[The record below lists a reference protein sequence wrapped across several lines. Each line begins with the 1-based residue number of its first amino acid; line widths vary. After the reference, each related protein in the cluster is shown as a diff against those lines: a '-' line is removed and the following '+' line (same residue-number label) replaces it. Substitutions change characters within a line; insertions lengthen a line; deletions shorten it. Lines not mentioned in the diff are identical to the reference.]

1 MAVSMSILA
10 IMLTIT
16 AVLGSPTW
24 WHHKKMRANKYYYPT
39 TTTTPLPTIVEA
51 AVATPSLSTLV
62 AAVQAAGLVDTL
74 NGKGPFTVFAPNNDA
89 FAKIPA
95 DALASLLK
103 PENVDQLKAVL
114 LRHVLPTVI
123 KAGDIPAGS
132 TPVKTAGGETITVIN
147 SNGVR
152 IESSAGKA
160 NVIATDVV
168 TSNGVVHIVD
178 TVF

>member
-1 MAVSMSILA
+1 M
-10 IMLTIT
+10 
-16 AVLGSPTW
+16 G
-24 WHHKKMRANKYYYPT
+24 

-51 AVATPSLSTLV
+51 AVATPALSTLV
-62 AAVQAAGLVDTL
+62 TAVQAAGLVDTL
-74 NGKGPFTVFAPNNDA
+74 NGKGPFTVFAPTNDA
-89 FAKIPA
+89 FAKLPA
-95 DALASLLK
+95 DALANLLK

-132 TPVKTAGGETITVIN
+132 TTVKTAGSESITVIN

-152 IESSAGKA
+152 IVSSAGQA
-160 NVIATDVV
+160 NVIATDVI

>member
-1 MAVSMSILA
+1 M
-10 IMLTIT
+10 
-16 AVLGSPTW
+16 G
-24 WHHKKMRANKYYYPT
+24 

-51 AVATPSLSTLV
+51 AVATPALSTLV
-62 AAVQAAGLVDTL
+62 TAVQAAGLVDTL
-74 NGKGPFTVFAPNNDA
+74 NGKGPFTVFAPTNDA

-95 DALASLLK
+95 DALANLLK
-103 PENVDQLKAVL
+103 PENVDQLQAVL

-132 TPVKTAGGETITVIN
+132 TTVKTAGP
-147 SNGVR
+147 
-152 IESSAGKA
+152 A
-160 NVIATDVV
+160 NVIATDVI